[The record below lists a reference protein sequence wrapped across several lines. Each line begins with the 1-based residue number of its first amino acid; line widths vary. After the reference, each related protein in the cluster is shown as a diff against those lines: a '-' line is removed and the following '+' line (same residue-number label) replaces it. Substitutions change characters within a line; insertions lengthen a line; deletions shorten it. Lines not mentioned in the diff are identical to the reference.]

1 MHYQLIVRMRELLVV
16 FQSAMSE
23 ELQLYSTVLLISLL
37 NVLYFGYDDQDILK
51 EEVKTQDLATSWRYG
66 TKFASQLDNI
76 FFHLRIY
83 TLWVNQADGTTFVP
97 YVGKAGPRH

>member
-37 NVLYFGYDDQDILK
+37 NVLYFGYDMIK
-51 EEVKTQDLATSWRYG
+51 
-66 TKFASQLDNI
+66 I
-76 FFHLRIY
+76 F
-83 TLWVNQADGTTFVP
+83 
-97 YVGKAGPRH
+97 